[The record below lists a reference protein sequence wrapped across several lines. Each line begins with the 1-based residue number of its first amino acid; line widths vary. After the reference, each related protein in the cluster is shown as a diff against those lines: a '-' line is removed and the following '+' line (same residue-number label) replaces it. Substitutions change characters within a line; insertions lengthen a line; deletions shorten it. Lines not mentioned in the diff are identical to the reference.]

1 MNTNDA
7 PIAGLGDAPGHGP
20 TAADSLLA
28 QLALLPDGLALTAV
42 GQKKAAYLPHW
53 QKQGLSRDQLVAEI
67 NAGRA
72 IAIGLICGPL
82 SGGVLIV
89 DHDGAS
95 AGPLLQEL
103 MGGKS
108 LPPTWTWTSGRDGRW
123 AAAYRVP
130 ERYWP
135 RMAGIWEKRTGI
147 ASPDDGK
154 AEGLELRWDG
164 HYSVVVGAHPQTTGY
179 SWFLDRSPADLPM
192 AEAPLALILPL
203 IEAALLKKQRKPDP
217 LPLLEQTTPAPS
229 GLRLPLLEFVSLD
242 TKEFV
247 TTGGTPGQWNED
259 QLRHSQDLVGTETWI
274 QEQGHQAEPS
284 AREAFQQHI
293 DAARQKDRGFSSSR
307 AWARFDGAQKFNPL
321 PSTPVAKLA
330 DRLAHHVNQAA
341 GSGGRRRK
349 GAASVVRQEPVK
361 AGGESSIA
369 RSTTAGSTTTSK
381 VVPLQEARQRLAE
394 AINDGIS
401 NVDVATVVAEVSDA
415 TGISGATIQRI
426 ADELRREHHRV
437 VEVQQEAAAIAAE
450 VDRQELGQVLTTSYL
465 LPAQIATAVEAVT
478 RYLPGDGPSRTMP
491 FLAAIAGLVKLGTR
505 VEALASCGFVVPV
518 LLFGCMVG
526 HSGQKKSPTDRR
538 LVSEPLAA
546 LMDEV
551 AEANRREH
559 DAWLALCENLKRGLV
574 RPPEPVG
581 KRVKIGDF
589 TGEGLAAQLQ
599 VQEAA
604 GLGLLIHRDE
614 LSALFGSLNAYRGG
628 KGADEQQLL
637 ELYDGSGLT
646 SLRVGGHRS
655 YSRSQVSIWGG
666 TQHEVL
672 KALVAN
678 GDDSGLWARF
688 LFVPLPRQIVPLPL
702 TSTEQEK
709 AEVQTAA
716 ALLAQVASTV
726 FRMAPRTYRLC
737 RDAQET
743 FVRFEENRQRL
754 AAAASIGAAGAIY
767 GKSAG
772 KVLRVAGLLHLL
784 RLAIGEAS
792 ADEAIGPDLIERAT
806 ALVDHLDQWA
816 LSLHEGVAAGGMGS
830 LLRLVHRIAEAAM
843 QPVGWRE
850 VQNRLSKA
858 QRKEVDSA
866 AVSAAMQALADNG
879 YGEVKPGRRG
889 GLSYRALRPLPS
901 AS

>member
-1 MNTNDA
+1 MSASTSSA
-7 PIAGLGDAPGHGP
+7 LQE
-20 TAADSLLA
+20 SLLA
-28 QLALLPDGLALTAV
+28 QLAALPEDLALTAV
-42 GQKKAAYLPHW
+42 GQKKAAYLAGW
-53 QKQGLSRDQLVAEI
+53 QKQGLSRERLVAEI

-95 AGPLLQEL
+95 AEPLLQEL
-103 MGGKS
+103 IGGER
-108 LPPTWTWTSGRDGRW
+108 PPSTWTWTSGREGRW
-123 AAAYRVP
+123 AAAFRVP
-130 ERYWP
+130 EQFWSE
-135 RMAGIWEKRTGI
+135 MEGIWEQRTGV

-154 AEGLELRWDG
+154 VEGLELRWAG
-164 HYSVVVGAHPQTTGY
+164 HYSVVVGAHPQTSGY
-179 SWFLDRSPADLPM
+179 RWFPDRSPADLPM
-192 AEAPLALILPL
+192 AEAPLPL
-203 IEAALLKKQRKPDP
+203 IEALLKKPEP
-217 LPLLEQTTPAPS
+217 LPLLEQPTPAPS
-229 GLRLPLLEFVSLD
+229 GLRLPLLEFVSKE
-242 TKEFV
+242 TREFV
-247 TTGGTPGQWNED
+247 ESGGTPGSWNDD
-259 QLRHSQDLVGTETWI
+259 QLRHSQDLIGTERWI

-284 AREAFQQHI
+284 ARDAFQQHI
-293 DAARQKDRGFSSSR
+293 DAARQKDRGFSSRR
-307 AWARFDGAQKFNPL
+307 AWARFDGGQKLNPL

-330 DRLAHHVNQAA
+330 DRLAFNIRQNA
-341 GSGGRRRK
+341 GSGDGPRK
-349 GAASVVRQEPVK
+349 ASTSVARPQLSEQVE
-361 AGGESSIA
+361 ANTSTDETSS
-369 RSTTAGSTTTSK
+369 R
-381 VVPLQEARQRLAE
+381 VPPLQEARQRLTE
-394 AINDGIS
+394 AISDGIS
-401 NVDVATVVAEVSDA
+401 RAELAALVAEMAQV
-415 TGISGATIQRI
+415 TGINGAAIQRI
-426 ADELRREHHRV
+426 ADELQRERHRV

-465 LPAQIATAVEAVT
+465 LPAQIAAAVEAVT
-478 RYLPGDGPSRTMP
+478 RYLPGDGPSRAMP

-559 DAWLALCENLKRGLV
+559 DAWLEVCENQKKGRV

-637 ELYDGSGLT
+637 ELWDGSGLT

-672 KALVAN
+672 KSLVAN

-702 TSTEQEK
+702 ISTEQEK

-726 FRMAPRTYRLC
+726 FRMTPRTYRLC
-737 RDAQET
+737 RDAQVT

-754 AAAASIGAAGAIY
+754 PAAAAIGAAGAIY

-784 RLAIGEAS
+784 RLALGEAS

-816 LSLHEGVAAGGMGS
+816 LSLHEGVAAGGVGS

-843 QPVGWRE
+843 QPIGWRE

-879 YGEVKPGRRG
+879 YGEVEAGKRG

>member
-1 MNTNDA
+1 MSTYDA
-7 PIAGLGDAPGHGP
+7 PMAGLGDAPGHGP

-103 MGGKS
+103 TGGES
-108 LPPTWTWTSGRDGRW
+108 LPPTWIWSSGRTGRW

-130 ERYWP
+130 EKYWP

-179 SWFLDRSPADLPM
+179 SWFLDRSPANLPM

-203 IEAALLKKQRKPDP
+203 IEAALLKQQQKPDP

-229 GLRLPLLEFVSLD
+229 GLRLPLLEFVSRESR
-242 TKEFV
+242 EFV
-247 TTGGTPGQWNED
+247 ESGGTPGSWNDD
-259 QLRHSQDLVGTETWI
+259 QLRYSQDLIGTERWI

-330 DRLAHHVNQAA
+330 DRLDYHIRQTVR
-341 GSGGRRRK
+341 SGDRR
-349 GAASVVRQEPVK
+349 SK
-361 AGGESSIA
+361 AGTSVASQPTPEQVE
-369 RSTTAGSTTTSK
+369 AGTSVDKSTSK
-381 VVPLQEARQRLAE
+381 VPALKEARQRLTE
-394 AINDGIS
+394 AISDGIS
-401 NVDVATVVAEVSDA
+401 RAELAALVAEVAQA
-415 TGISGATIQRI
+415 TGINGASIQRM
-426 ADELRREHHRV
+426 ADELQREHHRV

-559 DAWLALCENLKRGLV
+559 DAWLALCENLKRGRV

-637 ELYDGSGLT
+637 ELWDGSGLT

-709 AEVQTAA
+709 AEVQAAA

-743 FVRFEENRQRL
+743 FVRFEENHQRL
-754 AAAASIGAAGAIY
+754 AAAATIGAAGAIY

-784 RLAIGEAS
+784 RLALGEAS

-806 ALVDHLDQWA
+806 ALVNHLDQWA

-843 QPVGWRE
+843 QPIGWRE

-879 YGEVKPGRRG
+879 YGEVEPGRRG

>member
-1 MNTNDA
+1 MSASTSS
-7 PIAGLGDAPGHGP
+7 LLRE
-20 TAADSLLA
+20 SLLA
-28 QLALLPDGLALTAV
+28 QLALLPDCLALTAV
-42 GQKKAAYLPHW
+42 GQNKAAYLANWP
-53 QKQGLSRDQLVAEI
+53 KQGLSRERLVAEI

-89 DHDGAS
+89 DHDVAS
-95 AGPLLQEL
+95 AKPLLQEL
-103 MGGKS
+103 MGGAS
-108 LPPTWTWTSGRDGRW
+108 LPPTWIWSSGRQGRW
-123 AAAYRVP
+123 AAAFRVP
-130 ERYWP
+130 EQFWSE
-135 RMAGIWEKRTGI
+135 MEGIWVQRTGV

-154 AEGLELRWDG
+154 VEGLELRWTG
-164 HYSVVVGAHPQTTGY
+164 HYSVIIGAHPLTDGY
-179 SWFLDRSPADLPM
+179 SWFPDRSPADLPI
-192 AEAPLALILPL
+192 AEAPLPL
-203 IEAALLKKQRKPDP
+203 IEALLKKPEP
-217 LPLLEQTTPAPS
+217 LPPLEQPTPAPS
-229 GLRLPLLEFVSLD
+229 SMRLPLLEFVSKE
-242 TKEFV
+242 TREFV
-247 TTGGTPGQWNED
+247 ESGGTPGSWNED
-259 QLRHSQDLVGTETWI
+259 QLRHSQDLIGTEAWI

-284 AREAFQQHI
+284 ARDAFQQHI
-293 DAARQKDRGFSSSR
+293 DAACHKDRSFSSR
-307 AWARFDGAQKFNPL
+307 KAWARFDGGLKLTPL
-321 PSTPVAKLA
+321 PSTPLHKLQ
-330 DRLAHHVNQAA
+330 DRLAFHTSRST
-341 GSGGRRRK
+341 GSGSRRRK
-349 GAASVVRQEPVK
+349 AGTLVVRPQLPEQVGDGTSK
-361 AGGESSIA
+361 G
-369 RSTTAGSTTTSK
+369 GSTTGTTPSR
-381 VVPLQEARQRLAE
+381 VVSLDEARQRLTE
-394 AINDGIS
+394 AISDGKS
-401 NVDVATVVAEVSDA
+401 KADLATLVAEVSEA
-415 TGISGATIQRI
+415 TGSSNTAIQRI
-426 ADELRREHHRV
+426 ADELQREQHRV

-465 LPAQIATAVEAVT
+465 LPAQIAAAVEAVT
-478 RYLPGDGPSRTMP
+478 RYLPGDGPSRAMP

-505 VEALASCGFVVPV
+505 VEALASCGFEVPV

-546 LMDEV
+546 LMNEV

-559 DAWLALCENLKRGLV
+559 NAWLEACENLKRGRV

-599 VQEAA
+599 VQEDA

-709 AEVQTAA
+709 AEVQAAA

-726 FRMAPRTYRLC
+726 YRMTPRTYRLC
-737 RDAQET
+737 PDAQVT

-754 AAAASIGAAGAIY
+754 AAAATIGAAGAIY

-784 RLAIGEAS
+784 RLALGEAS

-806 ALVDHLDQWA
+806 ALVDNLDLWA

-879 YGEVKPGRRG
+879 YGEVEPGRRG